1 MPIRQIPICS
11 AIGKVAEDRLSARL
25 SLRRPRPVADR
36 AARRV
41 EAAPIDL
48 IFIEHAPAGEP
59 PAPPSERVSVG
70 AMRRRRGAPRPC
82 RRPNGAAESLHRPE
96 ASIQRSSRRRQCSV
110 AAVAAVASA
119 LRCVSGRTQR
129 VDGWQS
135 RGRCQPCE
143 PSRRQ
148 GLQLPLAA
156 SVPPSRPCCRCRV
169 VDRGWCVSGHCARL
183 GRCHIIVGARAIAP

>member
-1 MPIRQIPICS
+1 MQGTLWRDPCHLCADPGS
-11 AIGKVAEDRLSARL
+11 PARL
-25 SLRRPRPVADR
+25 SPRYAADR

-156 SVPPSRPCCRCRV
+156 SRPPSRPCCRCRV